1 MTMRNKRDFTDV
13 SIKDLVIKAN
23 TFTVLLLKE
32 LGTFSFVLEGR
43 IVDCSSGLEPACT
56 AAETEISR
64 YLRRR

>member
-32 LGTFSFVLEGR
+32 LGTFSFVLGGR

-56 AAETEISR
+56 AETEISR